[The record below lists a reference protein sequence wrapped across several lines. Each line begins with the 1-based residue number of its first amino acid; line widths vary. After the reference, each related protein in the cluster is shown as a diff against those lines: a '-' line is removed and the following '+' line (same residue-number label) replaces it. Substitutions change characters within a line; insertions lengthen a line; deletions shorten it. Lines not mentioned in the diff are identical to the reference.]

1 MLLYLH
7 SRLTQRKQATMIRL
21 PARQTDLFL
30 RLEETRERFSEA
42 SEAELINL
50 LGQLIQTVPQAV
62 GEEISDEQDN
72 R

>member
-1 MLLYLH
+1 
-7 SRLTQRKQATMIRL
+7 MIRL

-30 RLEETRERFSEA
+30 RLKETRERFSEA

-50 LGQLIQTVPQAV
+50 LGQLIQTIHQAI